1 MSRIYLIEPE
11 FIAAIQENRA
21 KRKGRVLIG
30 TLLFMGLIFCTAG
43 YLGEIL

>member
-1 MSRIYLIEPE
+1 MIFLGEPE
-11 FIAAIQENRA
+11 LLRIACENRA

-43 YLGEIL
+43 YLGAIL